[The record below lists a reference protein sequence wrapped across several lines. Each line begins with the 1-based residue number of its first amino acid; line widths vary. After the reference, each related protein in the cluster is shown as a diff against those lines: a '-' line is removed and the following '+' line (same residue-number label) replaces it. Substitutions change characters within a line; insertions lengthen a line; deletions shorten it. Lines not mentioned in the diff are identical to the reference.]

1 MLRPHKRGDELVRSL
16 GTCLSGSPPSR
27 DLTGRSSRIQTESM
41 RRHYLLLALSGFA
54 LNCFGQNSSD
64 WSKVAELEK
73 QRQQKPPARENAV
86 EFFAGRKKALHD
98 APAEFLAKHPDDANV
113 ANALLGK
120 IDNTKFFRPA
130 EP

>member
-73 QRQQKPPARENAV
+73 KRQEKPPAGGNAG
-86 EFFAGRKKALHD
+86 EFYAGRKKAIHD
-98 APAEFLAKHPDDANV
+98 AAEA
-113 ANALLGK
+113 
-120 IDNTKFFRPA
+120 FFTRQTSC
-130 EP
+130 

>member
-64 WSKVAELEK
+64 WSKVAEIEK
-73 QRQQKPPARENAV
+73 QRQEKPPTGENAA
-86 EFFAGRKKALHD
+86 EFYDGRKKTLYDGA
-98 APAEFLAKHPDDANV
+98 ANFLAKQHAY
-113 ANALLGK
+113 
-120 IDNTKFFRPA
+120 
-130 EP
+130 E